1 MTLGLGE
8 ETKAMGEGCGGR
20 EKEEEMPAKNRQCH
34 LDCAYGTAHDDSC
47 LTGGRER
54 QNRQTN
60 L

>member
-1 MTLGLGE
+1 
-8 ETKAMGEGCGGR
+8 MGEGGGGR